1 MLKRILVGIA
11 GTPALPAK
19 ISASVDLAQRH
30 GAEISAVSVVDVDR
44 LSAVGPVP
52 IGAAKYAQNL
62 REQRIAR
69 SHKLD
74 ELALEKLETACA
86 EAGVPMRALRA
97 EGDPLE
103 VLTSNWRYQDLCIL
117 GVRGWFDYGVLPDAQ
132 NALLKL
138 IAKGVRPIFAV
149 TEGMKPV
156 RAAVIAYNG
165 SPESAKAMK
174 QFAQM
179 SLWPGIEVEIVCVG
193 PPKSEE
199 PAETILQEAVDYCR
213 LHGLKPSVTR
223 MDGEVGDALLEVA
236 TRRDAGVIVLG
247 SSFRKIMM
255 YQRFGK
261 NALQLIKTSP
271 VPLFLSH

>member
-19 ISASVDLAQRH
+19 ITASVDLAQKH
-30 GAEISAVSVVDVDR
+30 GAEISALSVVDVDR
-44 LSAVGPVP
+44 LSALGPVP

-74 ELALEKLETACA
+74 EQALEKLESACA

-103 VLTSNWRYQDLCIL
+103 VLTSSWRYQDLCIL

-138 IAKGVRPIFAV
+138 IAKGVRPILAV
-149 TEGMKPV
+149 TEETKPV
-156 RAAVIAYNG
+156 RSAVIAYNG

-179 SLWPGIEVEIVCVG
+179 SLWPGIEVQIVCVG
-193 PPKSEE
+193 RPKSEE
-199 PAETILQEAVDYCR
+199 PAEAILQEAADYCR
-213 LHGLKPSVTR
+213 LHGLNPSVTR
-223 MDGEVGDALLEVA
+223 MEGEVVDSLLEIA
-236 TRRDAGVIVLG
+236 ARSEAGVIALG
-247 SSFRKIMM
+247 SSYRKILMR
-255 YQRFGK
+255 QRFGK

>member
-19 ISASVDLAQRH
+19 IAASVDLAQKH

-44 LSAVGPVP
+44 LSALGPVP

-74 ELALEKLETACA
+74 EQALEKLETACA
-86 EAGVPMRALRA
+86 EAGVPMHALRA

-103 VLTSNWRYQDLCIL
+103 VLTSNWRYQDLCVL
-117 GVRGWFDYGVLPDAQ
+117 GVRGWFDYGVLPDVQ

-138 IAKGVRPIFAV
+138 IAKGVRPILAV
-149 TEGMKPV
+149 TEDMKPV
-156 RAAVIAYNG
+156 RSAVIAYNG

-179 SLWPGIEVEIVCVG
+179 SLWPGIEVQIVCVG
-193 PPKSEE
+193 GPKSGE
-199 PAETILQEAVDYCR
+199 PAETILQEAADYCR
-213 LHGLKPSVTR
+213 LHGLNPSVTQ
-223 MDGEVGDALLEVA
+223 MEGEVADSLLEMA
-236 TRRDAGVIVLG
+236 ARSEAGVIVLG
-247 SSFRKIMM
+247 SSYRKILMR
-255 YQRFGK
+255 QRFGK